1 MEQKQYSSEC
11 FTIQCRR
18 NGMQLATQNNV
29 RSIAFLNISTG
40 NYHFL
45 KDTTAKVAIRT
56 VKDFLS
62 YDNNI
67 EKVTFVCI
75 DNENYDAYQKLLNEK
90 CVIARAQFRSQNPN
104 ELIYRYS

>member
-1 MEQKQYSSEC
+1 
-11 FTIQCRR
+11 
-18 NGMQLATQNNV
+18 V
-29 RSIAFLNISTG
+29 IAVLLYN
-40 NYHFL
+40 
-45 KDTTAKVAIRT
+45 
-56 VKDFLS
+56 
-62 YDNNI
+62 NNI